1 MKMTINEKIKQG
13 FVILDGAMGTVLQAK
28 GLKLGERPEV
38 LNIEKADLLVGIH
51 KEYIEAGSDIIY
63 TNTFGANRLKL
74 SKSGYSVDEVISAGV
89 KNAKKATRGTN
100 TLVALDIGPLGELLE
115 PLGTLAFEEAYEMF
129 KEIVL
134 VGKEAGADLVVI
146 ETMTDLYE
154 LKAAI
159 LAVKE
164 NSDLSVITTMTFEE
178 NGRTFSGCS
187 MEAMATT
194 LEGLRVDAV
203 GINCSF
209 GPKEILKLVKDL
221 SKLTYL
227 PIIIKPN
234 AGLPNPK
241 TAKYDVGAKEFGC
254 YVEEFA
260 KVGVQIFG
268 GCCGTTPEYIKNI
281 KSELDKCKVVKRD
294 VKRIARV
301 SSGSNALHIDKLRV
315 VGERINPT
323 GKPRFKQ
330 AVLEGNMNYILKQAL
345 EQIEAG
351 AEILDV
357 NVGVP
362 NTDEKTNLCKI
373 LKSLQSVVDAP
384 LQIDSSKIPALGAA
398 LRVYNGKPIIN
409 SVSCE
414 QEKMDELFPIVQK
427 YGACVIGL
435 TIDEDGIPKT
445 GEKRIEIAR
454 RIVKEASKYGIP
466 SEDIIIDC
474 LALTVSAEQDAAME
488 TLDAMRRIKNELGV
502 GLTLGISNISFGLPN
517 RSLIN
522 STFLIAAA
530 TCGLTLAIM
539 NSNSKQMMDA
549 VNAFR
554 VLSAQDQDSAYFIN
568 TYGGQNEEPN
578 KITKNIS
585 GNLSLEEAIFK
596 GLDEEVRFITNDLL
610 ENYTPLE
617 LIDTRFIPC
626 LDEVGRRYE
635 TNEFFLPQLIKS
647 AQAACIGF
655 DILKEEIKKQGDGN
669 INRGTIIVATVK
681 GDVHDIG
688 KNIVKVILEN
698 YGYRI
703 IDLGKD
709 VSVEKIIDVVK
720 KENVGLIG
728 LSALMTTTVES
739 MKNTIEAIR
748 KAGITSKIVVGGAVL
763 TAQYATEIES
773 DFYANDANE
782 VVEIAREVF
791 ADGKDK

>member
-1 MKMTINEKIKQG
+1 MKMTINDKLKQG
-13 FVILDGAMGTVLQAK
+13 FIILDGAMGTVLQAK

-38 LNIEKADLLVGIH
+38 LNVEKANLLVDIH
-51 KEYIEAGSDIIY
+51 KEYIEAGSDVIY

-74 SKSGYSVDEVISAGV
+74 AKTGYSVDEIIRAGV
-89 KNAKKATRGTN
+89 KNAKKATNGTN
-100 TLVALDIGPLGELLE
+100 CLVALDIGPLGELLE
-115 PLGTLAFEEAYEMF
+115 PLGTLSFEEAYEMF

-154 LKAAI
+154 IKAAI

-164 NSDLSVITTMTFEE
+164 HSDLPVITTMTFEE
-178 NGRTFSGCS
+178 NGRTFTGCS
-187 MEAMATT
+187 MEAMVTT
-194 LEGLRVDAV
+194 LEGLRVDAI
-203 GINCSF
+203 GINCGF
-209 GPKEILKLVKDL
+209 GPKEILKLIKEL
-221 SKLTYL
+221 SKLTNL
-227 PIIIKPN
+227 PIIAKPN
-234 AGLPNPK
+234 AGLPDPK
-241 TAKYDVGAKEFGC
+241 TAKYDVDAKEFSSYIKGF
-254 YVEEFA
+254 VEA
-260 KVGVQIFG
+260 GVQIFG
-268 GCCGTTPEYIKNI
+268 GCCGTTPEYIKSI
-281 KSELDKCKVVKRD
+281 KDELSECELVQRNVKKVA
-294 VKRIARV
+294 RIA
-301 SSGSNALHIDKLRV
+301 SGSNALHIDELRV

-330 AVLEGNMNYILKQAL
+330 AVIEEDMNYILKQAL

-362 NTDEKTNLCKI
+362 NTDETVNLCKVV
-373 LKSLQSVVDAP
+373 KALQTVVDVP
-384 LQIDSSKIPALGAA
+384 LQLDSSKIKALEAA
-398 LRVYNGKPIIN
+398 LRVYNGKPVIN
-409 SVSCE
+409 SVTCE
-414 QEKMDELFPIVQK
+414 QDKMEELFPIVQK

-445 GEKRIEIAR
+445 GEKRLEIAR
-454 RIVKEASKYGIP
+454 RIVKTAAKYGIP

-474 LALTVSAEQDAAME
+474 LALTVSAQQDAALE
-488 TLDAMRRIKNELGV
+488 TLDAMRKIKNELGV
-502 GLTLGISNISFGLPN
+502 GLTLGVSNISFGLPN
-517 RSLIN
+517 RSLVN

-554 VLSAQDQDSAYFIN
+554 VLSAKDRDSVKFIS
-568 TYGGQNEEPN
+568 TYGGQEVTDKMVE
-578 KITKNIS
+578 KIST
-585 GNLSLEEAIFK
+585 GFTLEDAIFK
-596 GLDEEVRFITNDLL
+596 GLEEEVLVITTDLL
-610 ENYTPLE
+610 KEYTPLE

-635 TNEFFLPQLIKS
+635 SNEFFLPQLIKS
-647 AQAACIGF
+647 AQAACLGF

-669 INRGTIIVATVK
+669 INRGTIVVATVK

-698 YGYRI
+698 YGYKI

-709 VSVEKIIDVVK
+709 VSAEKIIAIAK

-739 MKNTIEAIR
+739 MKDTIEAIR
-748 KAGITSKIVVGGAVL
+748 KAGINSKIVVGGAVL
-763 TAQYATEIES
+763 TAQYATEIKA

-782 VVEIAREVF
+782 VVGIAREVF
-791 ADGKDK
+791 IDGKDK

>member
-1 MKMTINEKIKQG
+1 MTINDKIKQG

-38 LNIEKADLLVGIH
+38 LNIEKANLLVDIH
-51 KEYIEAGSDIIY
+51 KAYIKAGSDVIY

-74 SKSGYSVDEVISAGV
+74 AKCDYDVKAIVDAGV
-89 KNAKKATRGTN
+89 KNAKKAVLGTN

-115 PLGTLAFEEAYEMF
+115 PLGTLTFEEAYEIF

-134 VGKEAGADLVVI
+134 VGKNAGADLVVI

-154 LKAAI
+154 VKAAI

-164 NSDLSVITTMTFEE
+164 NSDLPVIVTMTFEE
-178 NGRTFSGCS
+178 NGRTFTGCS

-194 LEGLRVDAV
+194 LEGLRVDAL

-209 GPKEILKLVKDL
+209 GPKEILNLAEKL
-221 SKLTYL
+221 SELTNL
-227 PIIIKPN
+227 PLIVKPN

-241 TAKYDVGAKEFGC
+241 DGKYDVGAKEFGS
-254 YVEEFA
+254 YIKDFA
-260 KVGVQIFG
+260 KAGVRIFG
-268 GCCGTTPEYIKNI
+268 GCCGTTPEYIENI
-281 KSELDKCKVVKRD
+281 KSELKKCELVKKD
-294 VKRIARV
+294 VQKIPRV
-301 SSGSNALHIDKLRV
+301 ASGSNAIHIDELRV

-330 AVLEGNMNYILKQAL
+330 AVLESDMNYILKQAL

-373 LKSLQSVVDAP
+373 VKALQSVVDVP
-384 LQIDSSKIPALGAA
+384 LQLDSSKIGALEAA
-398 LRVYNGKPIIN
+398 LRIYNGKPIIN

-414 QEKMDELFPIVQK
+414 QEKMDELFPIVKK

-435 TIDEDGIPKT
+435 TIDEDGIPET
-445 GEKRIEIAR
+445 SEKRFEIAK
-454 RIVKEASKYGIP
+454 RIVEEAEKYGIP

-474 LALTVSAEQDAAME
+474 LALTVSAQQDAAIK
-488 TLDAMRRIKNELGV
+488 TLDAMRKIKTELGV

-517 RSLIN
+517 RTLIN
-522 STFLIAAA
+522 STFLISAA

-539 NSNSKQMMDA
+539 NSNSKPMMDA
-549 VNAFR
+549 INAFR
-554 VLSAQDQDSAYFIN
+554 VLSAKDKDSAKFISSYSN
-568 TYGGQNEEPN
+568 QKEESKKEIK
-578 KITKNIS
+578 KIDEGLTI
-585 GNLSLEEAIFK
+585 EEAIFK
-596 GLDEEVRFITNDLL
+596 GLEKEVYLITNELL
-610 ENYTPLE
+610 KIHTPIE
-617 LIDTRFIPC
+617 LIDKRFIPC
-626 LDEVGRRYE
+626 LDEVGRKYE

-647 AQAACIGF
+647 AQAACLGF
-655 DILKEEIKKQGDGN
+655 EIIKEKIKKKGESN
-669 INRGTIIVATVK
+669 LNRGTIIVATVK

-698 YGYRI
+698 YGYKI

-709 VSVEKIIDVVK
+709 VSAEKIIEIAK
-720 KENVGLIG
+720 TEKVGLIG

-739 MKNTIEAIR
+739 MKDTIEAIR
-748 KAGITSKIVVGGAVL
+748 NAGITAKIVVGGAVL
-763 TAQYATEIES
+763 TAQYASEIEA

-782 VVEIAREVF
+782 VVSIAKEVF
-791 ADGKDK
+791 IDGKDK